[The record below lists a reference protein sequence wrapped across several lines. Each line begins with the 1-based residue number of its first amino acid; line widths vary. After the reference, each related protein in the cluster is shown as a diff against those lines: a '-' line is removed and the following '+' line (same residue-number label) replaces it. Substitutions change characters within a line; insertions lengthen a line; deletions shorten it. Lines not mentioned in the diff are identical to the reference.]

1 MGVNIQKYV
10 PGLQTQK
17 IRLDEYFSI
26 IHPQVT
32 FNISSICKFIN
43 SQFVLKARREMMP
56 EAWKCQPT
64 LKLRGSNSTPTPCS
78 LLFERMVR
86 NERGRAFQFPEK
98 SWIKSG
104 ARIAFR
110 TVTFLTFLL
119 GLIYKQYIL
128 FLQSILV
135 WTQMDTNYIS
145 SYYTKDRR

>member
-26 IHPQVT
+26 VHPQVT
-32 FNISSICKFIN
+32 FSIPSICKFIN

-56 EAWKCQPT
+56 EAWKRQPT
-64 LKLRGSNSTPTPCS
+64 LKLRGSSSALRLCP
-78 LLFERMVR
+78 LLLGRLVR
-86 NERGRAFQFPEK
+86 NERGRAFRSPQK

-104 ARIAFR
+104 AGVAFK
-110 TVTFLTFLL
+110 TVIFLTFLF

-128 FLQSILV
+128 IPQVILV
-135 WTQMDTNYIS
+135 
-145 SYYTKDRR
+145 